1 MAGQLDGR
9 GPRWEGSWM
18 EKDLDGRAAGWKR
31 PRWEVSWMEEDL
43 DGRAVGW
50 KRT

>member
-1 MAGQLDGR
+1 MGGQLDGK

-18 EKDLDGRAAGWKR
+18 EKD
-31 PRWEVSWMEEDL
+31 V

>member
-1 MAGQLDGR
+1 MGGQLDGR
-9 GPRWEGSWM
+9 GPRWYGSWM
-18 EKDLDGRAAGWKR
+18 EKD
-31 PRWEVSWMEEDL
+31 V